1 MTSTERKAMERPGLG
16 LLLAWIALAL
26 VAAIAAS
33 GPGNLL
39 GPGARLAASAAA
51 LAFGVAAVLA
61 ALSAQRRWLQLL
73 DEAEA
78 RPSVVVAPPQRP
90 QPAAAPA
97 PAAAN
102 LRELEAEIERLRN
115 VERELT
121 SAKVDAEAAMMAKGE
136 FLATMSHE
144 IRTPLNGIIPLLD
157 LVLSTKLAPDQK
169 EYLST
174 AYQSSRQLLSIV
186 DDILDFSKLEAN
198 KLELET
204 TGLNLKEI
212 VDGVSRLMAR
222 NAEAKGLQYSATIDP
237 NVRLAMRGDPTRL
250 RQVLT
255 NLLSNAIKFTE
266 RGAVAIQVNKR
277 SETRTHVEL
286 LFAIRDT
293 GIGISP
299 EGQKKLFQEFS
310 QADNS
315 TTRTFGGTGLGLSIC
330 KRIIDLMGGQI
341 GVKSE
346 VGKGSVFWFTVPML
360 KALGDV
366 QPARNEIEGA
376 RAMVV
381 TGDQAMLKRL
391 GTTLTAWKMPFTQ
404 NNAAAEVVA
413 KLKASAGGSFAV
425 DFLIL
430 DFGSMRATALSI
442 LRGVSREV
450 TLEQL
455 HVLAIAGDDALPE
468 DVRTAPRC
476 STLERGFSDN
486 DLRAAMKALLTGT
499 PTATSANVQVDML
512 EAPAGSAAATS
523 PAPAAPSP
531 AAATSFVAAE
541 PRAGGLGGHVLLV
554 EDNPV
559 NRQVAQRLLTLIGL
573 SHEHAENGRIAV
585 EKLESGAH
593 FDAVLMDCQ
602 MPIMDGY
609 TATRYMR
616 KLQAEGTLPKFP
628 IVAMTANAMV
638 GDREKCIA
646 SGMDDYMSKPLNRA
660 LLEQMLQKWLPPGA
674 TSRTMA
680 PAPAPIT
687 RPALVSAPAPTHAD
701 ASPINAQIV
710 NDLMDM
716 MGAEFA
722 DLVRVYLED
731 SPKALSILER
741 SAASNDLDGLI
752 APAHSLKSTSANLG
766 AMMLADM
773 AKRIEHGA
781 RSGTIGEPVLL
792 VAQLTHEFQRV
803 STHLRQLLSQMAS

>member
-1 MTSTERKAMERPGLG
+1 MTSMERNATGRPGAG
-16 LLLAWIALAL
+16 LVITFVLMAVAA
-26 VAAIAAS
+26 AAIAAVA
-33 GPGNLL
+33 GNALAPML
-39 GPGARLAASAAA
+39 RFGAVGIAVAFAVGAVWAAA
-51 LAFGVAAVLA
+51 A
-61 ALSAQRRWLQLL
+61 AQRRWATLL
-73 DEAEA
+73 DVAEA
-78 RPSVVVAPPQRP
+78 RPVVM
-90 QPAAAPA
+90 A
-97 PAAAN
+97 PAAATRSSPAAVAPTN
-102 LRELEAEIERLRN
+102 QRELETEIERLRN
-115 VERELT
+115 VERDLT

-169 EYLST
+169 EYLTT
-174 AYQSSRQLLSIV
+174 AYQSSKQLLSIV

-204 TGLNLKEI
+204 TGINLKEI

-222 NAEAKGLQYSATIDP
+222 NAEAKGLQYAVTIDP

-255 NLLSNAIKFTE
+255 NLVSNAIKFTD
-266 RGAVAIQVNKR
+266 RGAIAIQVNKR
-277 SETRTHVEL
+277 SESRTHAEL
-286 LFAIRDT
+286 LFAVRDT

-330 KRIIDLMGGQI
+330 KRIVDLMGGQI

-346 VGKGSVFWFTVPML
+346 IGKGSVFWFTVPLL

-366 QPARNEIEGA
+366 QPARSEIEGG
-376 RAMVV
+376 RALIV
-381 TGDQAMLKRL
+381 TGDQVFLKRI
-391 GTTLTAWKMPFTQ
+391 GTTFTSWQMPFTQ

-413 KLKASAGGSFAV
+413 KLKAAAGGSLAV
-425 DFLIL
+425 DFLVL

-442 LRGVSREV
+442 LRGVMREP
-450 TLEQL
+450 TLEAL
-455 HVLAIAGDDALPE
+455 NVLAIGGEDQLPE
-468 DVRTAPRC
+468 EVRTASRC
-476 STLERGFSDN
+476 VALERGFGDAE
-486 DLRAAMKALLTGT
+486 LRSALKAMLTGT
-499 PTATSANVQVDML
+499 PTANNANVQVDML
-512 EAPAGSAAATS
+512 ETPAGAHVATAS
-523 PAPAAPSP
+523 VPSP
-531 AAATSFVAAE
+531 AAASSFVAAE
-541 PRAGGLGGHVLLV
+541 QRSGGIGGHVLLV

-585 EKLESGAH
+585 EKLESGAK
-593 FDAVLMDCQ
+593 FDTILMDCQ

-609 TATRYMR
+609 TATRYIR
-616 KLQAEGTLPKFP
+616 KQQGEGALPKIP

-646 SGMDDYMSKPLNRA
+646 SGMDDYMSKPLNRG

-674 TSRTMA
+674 VSRSMA
-680 PAPAPIT
+680 PAPAPIA
-687 RPALVSAPAPTHAD
+687 RPAAPVAPAPTHAD
-701 ASPINAQIV
+701 AMPINAQIV

-716 MGAEFA
+716 MGAEFG

-731 SPKALSILER
+731 SPKALGILER
-741 SAASNDLDGLI
+741 AAAANDLDGLI

-766 AMMLADM
+766 ALMLSDM

-803 STHLRQLLSQMAS
+803 SMHLRQLLSQMAP

>member
-1 MTSTERKAMERPGLG
+1 MTSMERNATGRPGVG
-16 LLLAWIALAL
+16 LVIALVVLA
-26 VAAIAAS
+26 VAAAAIAAVM
-33 GPGNLL
+33 GDALKPMLRYAAL
-39 GPGARLAASAAA
+39 GIAAA
-51 LAFGVAAVLA
+51 FAIAAAWA
-61 ALSAQRRWLQLL
+61 AAAAQRRWANLL
-73 DEAEA
+73 DAAESRPLPTA
-78 RPSVVVAPPQRP
+78 SAAPPRPS
-90 QPAAAPA
+90 PAAVA
-97 PAAAN
+97 PAAN
-102 LRELEAEIERLRN
+102 QRELEAEIERLRN
-115 VERELT
+115 IERDLT

-169 EYLST
+169 EYLTT
-174 AYQSSRQLLSIV
+174 AYQSSKQLLSIV

-204 TGLNLKEI
+204 TGINLKEI

-222 NAEAKGLQYSATIDP
+222 NAEAKGLQYSVTIDP

-255 NLLSNAIKFTE
+255 NLVSNAIKFTD

-277 SETRTHVEL
+277 SESRTHTEL
-286 LFAIRDT
+286 LFAVRDT

-299 EGQKKLFQEFS
+299 DGQKKLFQEFS

-346 VGKGSVFWFTVPML
+346 VGKGSVFWFTVPLL

-366 QPARNEIEGA
+366 QPARSEIEGG
-376 RAMVV
+376 RALIV
-381 TGDQAMLKRL
+381 TGDQAFLKRI
-391 GTTLTAWKMPFTQ
+391 GTTFTSWKMPFTQ

-413 KLKASAGGSFAV
+413 KLKAAAGGSLAV
-425 DFLIL
+425 DFLVL

-442 LRGVSREV
+442 LRGVMREP

-455 HVLAIAGDDALPE
+455 NVLAIGGEDQLPE
-468 DVRTAPRC
+468 EVRTASRC
-476 STLERGFSDN
+476 ASLERGFGDAE
-486 DLRAAMKALLTGT
+486 LRSALKAMLTGT
-499 PTATSANVQVDML
+499 PTANNANVQVEML
-512 EAPAGSAAATS
+512 ETPVGAAAPMVAAPAS
-523 PAPAAPSP
+523 PAGP
-531 AAATSFVAAE
+531 SFVAAE
-541 PRAGGLGGHVLLV
+541 PRSGGIGGHVLLV

-573 SHEHAENGRIAV
+573 SHEHAENGRLAV
-585 EKLESGAH
+585 EKLESGAK

-609 TATRYMR
+609 TATRYIR
-616 KLQAEGTLPKFP
+616 KLQGEGVLPKIP

-646 SGMDDYMSKPLNRA
+646 AGMDDYMSKPLNRG

-680 PAPAPIT
+680 PAPAPIA
-687 RPALVSAPAPTHAD
+687 RPAVQVAPAPTHAD
-701 ASPINAQIV
+701 ATPINAQIV

-741 SAASNDLDGLI
+741 AAAANDLDGLI

-766 AMMLADM
+766 ALMLADM

-803 STHLRQLLSQMAS
+803 SMHLRQLLSQMAP

>member
-1 MTSTERKAMERPGLG
+1 MTSSERKAMERPGLG
-16 LLLAWIALAL
+16 LVLALIALAL
-26 VAAIAAS
+26 TAAVAAS
-33 GPGNLL
+33 GLGELLTPGW
-39 GPGARLAASAAA
+39 RLIASAVAAGFAIAAA
-51 LAFGVAAVLA
+51 LAVLA
-61 ALSAQRRWLQLL
+61 MQRRWSRLL
-73 DEAEA
+73 EDAEA
-78 RPSVVVAPPQRP
+78 RPALVSALPPRPHPVAT
-90 QPAAAPA
+90 APA
-97 PAAAN
+97 PAN
-102 LRELEAEIERLRN
+102 QRELEGEIERLRN
-115 VERELT
+115 IERDLT

-212 VDGVSRLMAR
+212 VDGVSRLMSR
-222 NAEAKGLQYSATIDP
+222 NAESKGLQYSATIDP

-286 LFAIRDT
+286 LFAVRDT
-293 GIGISP
+293 GLGISAD
-299 EGQKKLFQEFS
+299 GQKKLFQEFS

-315 TTRTFGGTGLGLSIC
+315 TTRNFGGTGLGLSIC
-330 KRIIDLMGGQI
+330 KRIVDLMGGQI

-366 QPARNEIEGA
+366 AAARSEIEGA
-376 RAMVV
+376 RAMIV
-381 TGDQAMLKRL
+381 TGDQAALKRL
-391 GTTLTAWKMPFTQ
+391 GTTLTGWRMPFTQ

-413 KLKASAGGSFAV
+413 KLKAAAGGSFAV

-430 DFGSMRATALSI
+430 DFGSMRATALAI

-450 TLEQL
+450 TLEQV
-455 HVLAIAGDDALPE
+455 HVLALAGDDALPE
-468 DVRTAPRC
+468 DVRSAPRC
-476 STLERGFSDN
+476 TTLDRGFSDT
-486 DLRAAMKALLTGT
+486 DLRAAMKAMLTGT
-499 PTATSANVQVDML
+499 PTATSANIQVDML
-512 EAPAGSAAATS
+512 DAPAGTTPFA
-523 PAPAAPSP
+523 APAAVP
-531 AAATSFVAAE
+531 ATSSFVAAE
-541 PRAGGLGGHVLLV
+541 PRAGALGGHVLLV

-585 EKLESGAH
+585 EKLESGAL

-646 SGMDDYMSKPLNRA
+646 SGMDDYMSKPLNRS
-660 LLEQMLQKWLPPGA
+660 LLEQMLQKWLPAGA

-680 PAPAPIT
+680 PAPAPIA
-687 RPALVSAPAPTHAD
+687 RPIAAMATAPTHSD
-701 ASPINAQIV
+701 TSPINAQIV

-741 SAASNDLDGLI
+741 SAAANDLDGLI

-766 AMMLADM
+766 ALMLADM

-803 STHLRQLLSQMAS
+803 STHLRQLLAQMGS

>member
-1 MTSTERKAMERPGLG
+1 MTSTERNGSHRPRLG
-16 LLLAWIALAL
+16 L
-26 VAAIAAS
+26 VAAFIVLAIAAAVAAT
-33 GPGNLL
+33 GLGDLL
-39 GPGARLAASAAA
+39 KPTLRFAAAGAAS
-51 LAFGVAAVLA
+51 LFGVIALGLA
-61 ALSAQRRWLQLL
+61 MSAQRRWAQLL
-73 DEAEA
+73 DAAES
-78 RPSVVVAPPQRP
+78 RPM
-90 QPAAAPA
+90 PAATPTPRTAPVVTIAATA
-97 PAAAN
+97 PN
-102 LRELEAEIERLRN
+102 QRELEAEIERLRN
-115 VERELT
+115 IERDLT

-169 EYLST
+169 EYLTT

-204 TGLNLKEI
+204 TGINIKEI

-222 NAEAKGLQYSATIDP
+222 NAESKGLQYSVAIDP

-255 NLLSNAIKFTE
+255 NLVSNAIKFTE

-277 SETRTHVEL
+277 SETRTHTEL
-286 LFAIRDT
+286 LFAVRDT
-293 GIGISP
+293 GIGVSP

-346 VGKGSVFWFTVPML
+346 VGKGSVFWFTVPL
-360 KALGDV
+360 PKALGDV
-366 QPARNEIEGA
+366 QPARSEIEGG
-376 RAMVV
+376 RALIV
-381 TGDQAMLKRL
+381 TGDQAFQKRI

-404 NNAAAEVVA
+404 NNSTAEVVA
-413 KLKASAGGSFAV
+413 RLKSAAGGSMAV

-430 DFGSMRATALSI
+430 DFGSMRATALAI
-442 LRGVSREV
+442 LRGVTREP

-455 HVLAIAGDDALPE
+455 NVLAIGGEDQLPDE
-468 DVRTAPRC
+468 VRNSPRC
-476 STLERGFSDN
+476 TVLERGFTDPE
-486 DLRAAMKALLTGT
+486 LRTAMKAMLTGT
-499 PTATSANVQVDML
+499 PAASNANVQVEML
-512 EAPAGSAAATS
+512 EAPAGSA
-523 PAPAAPSP
+523 PAPASTP
-531 AAATSFVAAE
+531 AASAPSFVAAE
-541 PRAGGLGGHVLLV
+541 PKAGGLGGHVLLV

-573 SHEHAENGRIAV
+573 SHEHAENGRLAV
-585 EKLESGAH
+585 EKLESGAK

-609 TATRYMR
+609 TATRYIR
-616 KLQAEGTLPKFP
+616 KLQAEGTLPKMP

-646 SGMDDYMSKPLNRA
+646 SGMDDYMSKPLNRG
-660 LLEQMLQKWLPPGA
+660 LLEQMLQKWLPAGA

-680 PAPAPIT
+680 PAPAPIA
-687 RPALVSAPAPTHAD
+687 RPVAAVAPAPTHAD
-701 ASPINAQIV
+701 ATPINAQIV

-731 SPKALSILER
+731 SPKALTILER
-741 SAASNDLDGLI
+741 AAAANDLDGLI

-766 AMMLADM
+766 ALMLADM

-803 STHLRQLLSQMAS
+803 SMHLRQLLSQMAP

>member
-1 MTSTERKAMERPGLG
+1 
-16 LLLAWIALAL
+16 
-26 VAAIAAS
+26 
-33 GPGNLL
+33 
-39 GPGARLAASAAA
+39 
-51 LAFGVAAVLA
+51 
-61 ALSAQRRWLQLL
+61 
-73 DEAEA
+73 
-78 RPSVVVAPPQRP
+78 
-90 QPAAAPA
+90 
-97 PAAAN
+97 
-102 LRELEAEIERLRN
+102 
-115 VERELT
+115 
-121 SAKVDAEAAMMAKGE
+121 MAKGE

-169 EYLST
+169 EYLTT
-174 AYQSSRQLLSIV
+174 AYQSSKQLLSIV

-204 TGLNLKEI
+204 TGINIKEI

-222 NAEAKGLQYSATIDP
+222 NAESKGLQYQTSIDP

-255 NLLSNAIKFTE
+255 NLVSNAIKFTE

-277 SETRTHVEL
+277 SETRTHTEL

-293 GIGISP
+293 GVGISS

-330 KRIIDLMGGQI
+330 KRIVDLMGGQI

-346 VGKGSVFWFTVPML
+346 VGKGSVFWFTVPLL

-366 QPARNEIEGA
+366 TPARSEIEGS
-376 RAMVV
+376 RALIV

-391 GTTLTAWKMPFTQ
+391 GTVLTTWKMPFTQ
-404 NNAAAEVVA
+404 NNAAADVVA
-413 KLKASAGGSFAV
+413 KLKASAGGSLAV
-425 DFLIL
+425 DFLFL
-430 DFGSMRATALSI
+430 DFGSMRATALAI

-450 TLEQL
+450 ALEQL
-455 HVLAIAGDDALPE
+455 HVVAIGGEDQLPE
-468 DVRTAPRC
+468 DVRSTPRC
-476 STLERGFSDN
+476 VAIERSFSDG
-486 DLRAAMKALLTGT
+486 DLRAAMKSMLTGT
-499 PTATSANVQVDML
+499 PTASNANVQVEML
-512 EAPAGSAAATS
+512 EAPAGGV
-523 PAPAAPSP
+523 PAPVAVPAVAAS
-531 AAATSFVAAE
+531 AGFVAAE
-541 PRAGGLGGHVLLV
+541 TRAGGIGGHVLLV

-573 SHEHAENGRIAV
+573 SHEHAENGKIAV
-585 EKLESGAH
+585 EKLEAGGK

-609 TATRYMR
+609 SATRYMR
-616 KLQAEGTLPKFP
+616 KLQGEGTLPKFP

-638 GDREKCIA
+638 GDREKCLA
-646 SGMDDYMSKPLNRA
+646 SGMDDYMSKPLNRS

-680 PAPAPIT
+680 PAPAPIA
-687 RPALVSAPAPTHAD
+687 RPMAALAPAPTHAD
-701 ASPINAQIV
+701 STPINTQIV

-731 SPKALSILER
+731 SPKALNILER
-741 SAASNDLDGLI
+741 SANANDLDGLI

-766 AMMLADM
+766 ALMLSDM

-803 STHLRQLLSQMAS
+803 SAHLRQLLAQMTP

>member
-1 MTSTERKAMERPGLG
+1 MTSTERNATVRPGLG
-16 LLLAWIALAL
+16 LVITLLMLAM
-26 VAAIAAS
+26 
-33 GPGNLL
+33 
-39 GPGARLAASAAA
+39 
-51 LAFGVAAVLA
+51 AAVLIATGLGDRVKPMLRYAAAGASMLFTIIAIIA
-61 ALSAQRRWLQLL
+61 ALSAQRRWTRLL
-73 DEAEA
+73 EAVEA
-78 RPSVVVAPPQRP
+78 KPMIAAPVVQRAAPVASVAPTNQ
-90 QPAAAPA
+90 
-97 PAAAN
+97 
-102 LRELEAEIERLRN
+102 RELETEIERLRN
-115 VERELT
+115 VERDLT

-169 EYLST
+169 EYLTT
-174 AYQSSRQLLSIV
+174 AYQSSKQLLSIV

-204 TGLNLKEI
+204 TGINLKEI

-222 NAEAKGLQYSATIDP
+222 NAESKSLQYSATIDP

-255 NLLSNAIKFTE
+255 NLVSNAIKFTE

-277 SETRTHVEL
+277 SETRTHTEL

-293 GIGISP
+293 GVGISA

-330 KRIIDLMGGQI
+330 KRIVDLMGGQI

-346 VGKGSVFWFTVPML
+346 VGKGSVFWFTVPLL

-366 QPARNEIEGA
+366 QPARSEIEGS
-376 RAMVV
+376 RALIV
-381 TGDQAMLKRL
+381 TGDQSFLKRI
-391 GTTLTAWKMPFTQ
+391 GTTLTSWKMPFTQ
-404 NNAAAEVVA
+404 NNAAAEVAA
-413 KLKASAGGSFAV
+413 KLKASAGGSMAV
-425 DFLIL
+425 DFLVL

-450 TLEQL
+450 ALEQL
-455 HVLAIAGDDALPE
+455 HVIAVGGDDQLTE
-468 DVRTAPRC
+468 EVRTSPRC
-476 STLERGFSDN
+476 TVLERGFSDG
-486 DLRAAMKALLTGT
+486 DLRAAMKAMLTGT
-499 PTATSANVQVDML
+499 PTATSQNVQVEML
-512 EAPAGSAAATS
+512 EAPAGGAAPVAAVPAATS
-523 PAPAAPSP
+523 APVYA
-531 AAATSFVAAE
+531 AAE

-573 SHEHAENGRIAV
+573 SHEHAENGRLAV
-585 EKLESGAH
+585 EKLESGAR

-609 TATRYMR
+609 TATRYIR
-616 KLQAEGTLPKFP
+616 KLQGEDALPKFP

-646 SGMDDYMSKPLNRA
+646 SGMDDYMSKPLNRG
-660 LLEQMLQKWLPPGA
+660 LLEQMLQKWLPSGA

-680 PAPAPIT
+680 PAPAPIA
-687 RPALVSAPAPTHAD
+687 RPVMPIAPAPTHAD
-701 ASPINAQIV
+701 ATPINAQIV

-731 SPKALSILER
+731 SPKALAILER
-741 SAASNDLDGLI
+741 AATSNDLDGLI

-766 AMMLADM
+766 ALMLADM

-803 STHLRQLLSQMAS
+803 SLHLRQLLSQMAP

>member
-1 MTSTERKAMERPGLG
+1 MMGAERDEGRPGIG
-16 LLLAWIALAL
+16 LLLAVIAVAL
-26 VAAIAAS
+26 VALVGAS
-33 GPGNLL
+33 GVGELL
-39 GPGARLAASAAA
+39 PAKWRLAASVVALSGVVIAA
-51 LAFGVAAVLA
+51 LMIWW
-61 ALSAQRRWLQLL
+61 SQRRWSRLLEQLQS
-73 DEAEA
+73 APQVA
-78 RPSVVVAPPQRP
+78 VAAPVVRV
-90 QPAAAPA
+90 AAAPA
-97 PAAAN
+97 SGAH
-102 LRELEAEIERLRN
+102 RELESEIERLRN
-115 VERELT
+115 VERQLT
-121 SAKVDAEAAMMAKGE
+121 SAKIEAEAAMMAKGE

-169 EYLST
+169 EYLTT
-174 AYQSSRQLLSIV
+174 AFQSSKQLLSIV

-204 TGLNLKEI
+204 TGINIKEI
-212 VDGVSRLMAR
+212 VDGVSRLMSR
-222 NAEAKGLQYSATIDP
+222 NAESKGLQYQAIIDP

-255 NLLSNAIKFTE
+255 NLVSNAIKFTE
-266 RGAVAIQVNKR
+266 RGAIAIQVNKR
-277 SETRTHVEL
+277 SETRTHTEL

-293 GIGISP
+293 GVGISA

-330 KRIIDLMGGQI
+330 KRIVDLMGGQI

-346 VGKGSVFWFTVPML
+346 VGKGSVFWFTVPLL
-360 KALGDV
+360 KAMGDV
-366 QPARNEIEGA
+366 TPARSEIEGS
-376 RAMVV
+376 RALIV
-381 TGDQAMLKRL
+381 TGDQAMLKRI
-391 GTTLTAWKMPFTQ
+391 GTTLTSWKMPFTQ
-404 NNAAAEVVA
+404 NNAAAEVAA
-413 KLKASAGGSFAV
+413 KLKAAAGGSMAT
-425 DFLIL
+425 DFLFL
-430 DFGSMRATALSI
+430 DFGSMRATALAI
-442 LRGVSREV
+442 LRAVSRE
-450 TLEQL
+450 TSLEQL
-455 HVLAIAGDDALPE
+455 HVIALAGEDQLPE

-476 STLERGFSDN
+476 TALERGFSEG
-486 DLRAAMKALLTGT
+486 DLRAAMKAMLTGT
-499 PTATSANVQVDML
+499 PTASNANVHVEML
-512 EAPAGSAAATS
+512 EAPQGGAAAAAAAQAAS
-523 PAPAAPSP
+523 APA
-531 AAATSFVAAE
+531 SFVAAE

-585 EKLESGAH
+585 EKLEAGTS

-609 TATRYMR
+609 TATRYIR
-616 KLQAEGTLPKFP
+616 KLQSEGALPKMP

-646 SGMDDYMSKPLNRA
+646 SGMDDYMSKPLNRS

-680 PAPAPIT
+680 AAPAPIA
-687 RPALVSAPAPTHAD
+687 RPVAVVAPAPTHAD
-701 ASPINAQIV
+701 STPINTQIV
-710 NDLMDM
+710 NDLIDM

-731 SPKALSILER
+731 SPRALSILER
-741 SAASNDLDGLI
+741 SAAANDLDGLI

-766 AMMLADM
+766 ALMLSDM

-792 VAQLTHEFQRV
+792 VAQLMHEFQRV
-803 STHLRQLLSQMAS
+803 SLHLRHLLSQMQP

>member
-1 MTSTERKAMERPGLG
+1 MTSTERNASHRPGSGWVVVFIVLTVFAVAVATGLG
-16 LLLAWIALAL
+16 DQLK
-26 VAAIAAS
+26 
-33 GPGNLL
+33 PM
-39 GPGARLAASAAA
+39 PRYAAA
-51 LAFGVAAVLA
+51 GVAAGFAVAALWA
-61 ALSAQRRWLQLL
+61 ALSAQRRWAQLL
-73 DEAEA
+73 DAAES
-78 RPSVVVAPPQRP
+78 RPLPVTAAPQRPVPAAAQAAPPQ
-90 QPAAAPA
+90 
-97 PAAAN
+97 
-102 LRELEAEIERLRN
+102 LRELEAEIERLRT
-115 VERELT
+115 VEAELT
-121 SAKVDAEAAMMAKGE
+121 SAKQDAESAMMAKGE

-169 EYLST
+169 EYLTT
-174 AYQSSRQLLSIV
+174 AYQSSKQLLSIV

-204 TGLNLKEI
+204 TGINIKEI
-212 VDGVSRLMAR
+212 VDGVTRLMAR
-222 NAEAKGLQYSATIDP
+222 NAESKGLQYSVTIDP

-250 RQVLT
+250 RQVVT
-255 NLLSNAIKFTE
+255 NLVSNAIKFTE

-277 SETRTHVEL
+277 SESRTHTEL
-286 LFAIRDT
+286 LFAVRDT
-293 GIGISP
+293 GIGISA
-299 EGQKKLFQEFS
+299 EAQAKLFKEFS

-330 KRIIDLMGGQI
+330 KRIVDLMGGQI

-346 VGKGSVFWFTVPML
+346 VGKGSVFWFTVPLL

-366 QPARNEIEGA
+366 QPARSEIEGA
-376 RAMVV
+376 RALIV
-381 TGDQAMLKRL
+381 TGDQAFQKRI
-391 GTTLTAWKMPFTQ
+391 GTTLTSWKMPFTQ
-404 NNAAAEVVA
+404 NNNAGEVVG
-413 KLKASAGGSFAV
+413 KLKAAASGSLAV

-430 DFGSMRATALSI
+430 DFGSMRATALAI
-442 LRGVSREV
+442 LRGVTREP
-450 TLEQL
+450 TLEQMNI
-455 HVLAIAGDDALPE
+455 LAIGGEDQLPE
-468 DVRTAPRC
+468 DVRSAPRC
-476 STLERGFSDN
+476 IALERGFSDPE
-486 DLRAAMKALLTGT
+486 LRNAMKSLLSGT
-499 PTATSANVQVDML
+499 PAASNANVQVEML
-512 EAPAGSAAATS
+512 EAPAGSTPN
-523 PAPAAPSP
+523 PAPATP
-531 AAATSFVAAE
+531 AATPSFVAAE
-541 PRAGGLGGHVLLV
+541 PKAGGIGGHVLLV

-573 SHEHAENGRIAV
+573 SHEHAENGRLAV
-585 EKLESGAH
+585 EKLESGAK

-609 TATRYMR
+609 SATRYIR
-616 KLQAEGTLPKFP
+616 KLQGEGALPKFP

-646 SGMDDYMSKPLNRA
+646 AGMDDYMSKPLNRG

-680 PAPAPIT
+680 PAPAPIA
-687 RPALVSAPAPTHAD
+687 RPAAPVAPAPTHAD
-701 ASPINAQIV
+701 ATPINAQIV

-741 SAASNDLDGLI
+741 AAAANDLDGLI

-766 AMMLADM
+766 ALMLADM

-803 STHLRQLLSQMAS
+803 SMHLRQLLSQMAP

>member
-1 MTSTERKAMERPGLG
+1 MTSMERNANGRPGLG
-16 LLLAWIALAL
+16 MVITLLALAVVAVL
-26 VAAIAAS
+26 LASGFDDRIKPLMRYVAAGTAALFTIIAIIAAMS
-33 GPGNLL
+33 
-39 GPGARLAASAAA
+39 
-51 LAFGVAAVLA
+51 V
-61 ALSAQRRWLQLL
+61 QRRWARLL
-73 DEAEA
+73 EAAEA
-78 RPSVVVAPPQRP
+78 KPILATPKAQRLTPS
-90 QPAAAPA
+90 AATP
-97 PAAAN
+97 AN
-102 LRELEAEIERLRN
+102 LRELETEIERLRN

-121 SAKVDAEAAMMAKGE
+121 SAKVDAESAMMAKGE

-174 AYQSSRQLLSIV
+174 AFQSSKQLLSIV

-204 TGLNLKEI
+204 TGINVKEI

-222 NAEAKGLQYSATIDP
+222 NAESKGLQYSSTIDP

-255 NLLSNAIKFTE
+255 NLVSNAIKFTE

-277 SETRTHVEL
+277 SETRTHTEL

-293 GIGISP
+293 GVGVSA

-330 KRIIDLMGGQI
+330 KRIVDLMGGQI

-346 VGKGSVFWFTVPML
+346 VGKGSVFWFTVPLL

-366 QPARNEIEGA
+366 QPARSEIEGS
-376 RAMVV
+376 RALIV
-381 TGDQAMLKRL
+381 TGDQAFLKRI
-391 GTTLTAWKMPFTQ
+391 GTTLTSWKMPFTQ
-404 NNAAAEVVA
+404 NNAAAEVA
-413 KLKASAGGSFAV
+413 PKLKAAAGGSMAV

-442 LRGVSREV
+442 LRSVSREV
-450 TLEQL
+450 SLEQL
-455 HVLAIAGDDALPE
+455 HVLAIGGEDQLPE

-476 STLERGFSDN
+476 TALERGFSDG
-486 DLRAAMKALLTGT
+486 DLRAAMKAMLTGT
-499 PTATSANVQVDML
+499 PTATSQNVHVDML
-512 EAPAGSAAATS
+512 VAPTGGGAPVVAAA
-523 PAPAAPSP
+523 AVAAP
-531 AAATSFVAAE
+531 TFVAAE
-541 PRAGGLGGHVLLV
+541 ARVGGLGGHVLLV

-573 SHEHAENGRIAV
+573 SHEHAENGRLAV
-585 EKLESGAH
+585 EKLESGAK

-609 TATRYMR
+609 TATRYIR
-616 KLQAEGTLPKFP
+616 KLQGENALPKFP

-646 SGMDDYMSKPLNRA
+646 SGMDDYMSKPLNRG

-680 PAPAPIT
+680 PAPAPIV
-687 RPALVSAPAPTHAD
+687 RPVMPVAPAPTHAD
-701 ASPINAQIV
+701 ATPINTQIV

-731 SPKALSILER
+731 SPKALAILER
-741 SAASNDLDGLI
+741 AAANNDLDGLV

-766 AMMLADM
+766 ALMLADM

-781 RSGTIGEPVLL
+781 RSGNTGEPVLL

-803 STHLRQLLSQMAS
+803 SMHLRHLLAQMGQ

>member
-1 MTSTERKAMERPGLG
+1 MTSSERKAMDRPGLG
-16 LLLAWIALAL
+16 LVLAWIALAL
-26 VAAIAAS
+26 VAVIAAS
-33 GPGNLL
+33 GVGELL
-39 GPGARLAASAAA
+39 KPDWRLVASAAA
-51 LAFGVAAVLA
+51 AGFVIAAALRVLA
-61 ALSAQRRWLQLL
+61 LQRRWSRLL
-73 DEAEA
+73 EDAEA
-78 RPSVVVAPPQRP
+78 RPAVLSMVPQRP
-90 QPAAAPA
+90 HPVVAVAAPTSQ
-97 PAAAN
+97 
-102 LRELEAEIERLRN
+102 RELEAEIERLRN
-115 VERELT
+115 VERDLT

-204 TGLNLKEI
+204 TGLNIKEI
-212 VDGVSRLMAR
+212 VDGVSRLMSR
-222 NAEAKGLQYSATIDP
+222 NAESKGLQYSATIDP

-286 LFAIRDT
+286 LFAVRDT
-293 GIGISP
+293 GLGISA

-315 TTRTFGGTGLGLSIC
+315 TTRNFGGTGLGLSIC

-346 VGKGSVFWFTVPML
+346 SGKGSVFWFTVPML

-366 QPARNEIEGA
+366 QAARSEIEGA
-376 RAMVV
+376 RAMIV

-391 GTTLTAWKMPFTQ
+391 GNTLAGWHMPFTQ

-430 DFGSMRATALSI
+430 DFGSMRATALAI
-442 LRGVSREV
+442 LRGVSREI
-450 TLEQL
+450 TLEQVHL
-455 HVLAIAGDDALPE
+455 LALSGDDALPE
-468 DVRTAPRC
+468 DVRSAPRC
-476 STLERGFSDN
+476 TALDRGFSDS
-486 DLRAAMKALLTGT
+486 DLRAAMKAMLTGT

-512 EAPAGSAAATS
+512 EAPARAAAIAATT
-523 PAPAAPSP
+523 AAP
-531 AAATSFVAAE
+531 AATSFVAAE
-541 PRAGGLGGHVLLV
+541 PRAGALGGHVMLV

-616 KLQAEGTLPKFP
+616 KLQSEGTLPKFP

-646 SGMDDYMSKPLNRA
+646 SGMDDYMSKPLNRS
-660 LLEQMLQKWLPPGA
+660 LLEQMLQKWLPAGA

-680 PAPAPIT
+680 PAPAPIA
-687 RPALVSAPAPTHAD
+687 RPIVAMATAPTHSD
-701 ASPINAQIV
+701 TSPINAQIV

-741 SAASNDLDGLI
+741 SAAANDLDGLI

-766 AMMLADM
+766 ALMLSDM

-792 VAQLTHEFQRV
+792 VAQLTHEFQRA
-803 STHLRQLLSQMAS
+803 STHLRQLLAQMGA

>member
-1 MTSTERKAMERPGLG
+1 MTSTERNASHRPRSGLVVVFIV
-16 LLLAWIALAL
+16 LTVAL
-26 VAAIAAS
+26 VVAAS
-33 GPGNLL
+33 GLGDLL
-39 GPGARLAASAAA
+39 KPTLRHVAA
-51 LAFGVAAVLA
+51 GVAAVFAVA
-61 ALSAQRRWLQLL
+61 ALWTTLSAQRRWAQLL
-73 DEAEA
+73 DAAES
-78 RPSVVVAPPQRP
+78 RPLPSAVAPQRLASATT
-90 QPAAAPA
+90 QAAPA
-97 PAAAN
+97 Q
-102 LRELEAEIERLRN
+102 LRELEAEIERLRKI
-115 VERELT
+115 EAELT
-121 SAKVDAEAAMMAKGE
+121 SAKQDAESAMMAKGE

-169 EYLST
+169 EYLTT
-174 AYQSSRQLLSIV
+174 AYQSSKQLLSIV

-204 TGLNLKEI
+204 TGINIKEI

-222 NAEAKGLQYSATIDP
+222 NAEAKGLQYSVTIDP

-255 NLLSNAIKFTE
+255 NLVSNAIKFTE

-277 SETRTHVEL
+277 SESRTHTEL
-286 LFAIRDT
+286 LFAVRDT
-293 GIGISP
+293 GIGIP
-299 EGQKKLFQEFS
+299 AEAQAKLFKEFS

-330 KRIIDLMGGQI
+330 KRIVDLMGGQI

-346 VGKGSVFWFTVPML
+346 VGKGSVFWCTVPLL

-366 QPARNEIEGA
+366 QPARSEVEGA
-376 RAMVV
+376 RALVV
-381 TGDQAMLKRL
+381 TGDQAFQKRI
-391 GTTLTAWKMPFTQ
+391 GTTLTSWKMPFTQ
-404 NNAAAEVVA
+404 NNNAGEVVG
-413 KLKASAGGSFAV
+413 KLKAAAAGSLAV

-430 DFGSMRATALSI
+430 DFGSMRATALAI
-442 LRGVSREV
+442 LRGVTREP

-455 HVLAIAGDDALPE
+455 NMLAIGGEDQLPE
-468 DVRTAPRC
+468 DVRSAPRC
-476 STLERGFSDN
+476 IALERGFSDPE
-486 DLRAAMKALLTGT
+486 LRNAMKALLSGT
-499 PTATSANVQVDML
+499 PAASNANVQVEML
-512 EAPAGSAAATS
+512 EAPAGGAPI
-523 PAPAAPSP
+523 PAPATP
-531 AAATSFVAAE
+531 AAAPGFVAAE
-541 PRAGGLGGHVLLV
+541 PKPGGIGGHVLLV

-573 SHEHAENGRIAV
+573 SHEHAENGRLAV
-585 EKLESGAH
+585 EKLESGAK

-609 TATRYMR
+609 SATRYIR
-616 KLQAEGTLPKFP
+616 KLQGEGALSRFP

-646 SGMDDYMSKPLNRA
+646 AGMDDYMSKPLNRG

-680 PAPAPIT
+680 PAPAPIV
-687 RPALVSAPAPTHAD
+687 RPAAPVAPAPTHAD
-701 ASPINAQIV
+701 ATPINAQIV

-741 SAASNDLDGLI
+741 AAAANDLDGLI

-766 AMMLADM
+766 ALMLADM

-803 STHLRQLLSQMAS
+803 SMHLRQLLSQMAP

>member
-1 MTSTERKAMERPGLG
+1 MTSSERKTMERPGLG
-16 LLLAWIALAL
+16 LVSAWIALAL
-26 VAAIAAS
+26 VAVIVAS
-33 GPGNLL
+33 GL
-39 GPGARLAASAAA
+39 GERLKPDWRLVASAAA
-51 LAFGVAAVLA
+51 AGFVIAAALTVLA
-61 ALSAQRRWLQLL
+61 LQRRWSRLL
-73 DEAEA
+73 EHAEA
-78 RPSVVVAPPQRP
+78 RPAVIGAVPPRQQPVVA
-90 QPAAAPA
+90 AAAP
-97 PAAAN
+97 N
-102 LRELEAEIERLRN
+102 QRELEAEIERLRN
-115 VERELT
+115 IERELT

-212 VDGVSRLMAR
+212 VDGVSRLMSR
-222 NAEAKGLQYSATIDP
+222 NAESKGLQYSATIDP

-266 RGAVAIQVNKR
+266 RGAVAIQINKR

-286 LFAIRDT
+286 LFAVRDT
-293 GIGISP
+293 GLGISA

-315 TTRTFGGTGLGLSIC
+315 TTRNFGGTGLGLSIC
-330 KRIIDLMGGQI
+330 TRIVDLMGGQI

-366 QPARNEIEGA
+366 QAARSEIEGA
-376 RAMVV
+376 RAMIV

-391 GTTLTAWKMPFTQ
+391 GTTLTGWHMPFTQ

-413 KLKASAGGSFAV
+413 KLKAAAGGSFAV

-430 DFGSMRATALSI
+430 DFGSMRATALAI

-450 TLEQL
+450 TLEQV
-455 HVLAIAGDDALPE
+455 HMLALAGDDALPE
-468 DVRTAPRC
+468 DVRAAPRC
-476 STLERGFSDN
+476 AALSRGFSDS
-486 DLRAAMKALLTGT
+486 DLRAAMKAMLTGT

-512 EAPAGSAAATS
+512 VAPAGVGTTPIAATAT
-523 PAPAAPSP
+523 APATS
-531 AAATSFVAAE
+531 SFVAAE
-541 PRAGGLGGHVLLV
+541 PRAGALGGHVLLV

-585 EKLESGAH
+585 EKLESGAQV
-593 FDAVLMDCQ
+593 DAVLMDCQ

-616 KLQAEGTLPKFP
+616 KLQAEGALPKFP

-646 SGMDDYMSKPLNRA
+646 SGMDDYMSKPLNRS

-680 PAPAPIT
+680 PAPAPIA
-687 RPALVSAPAPTHAD
+687 RPIAAMTTAPTHSD

-741 SAASNDLDGLI
+741 SAAANDLDGLI

-766 AMMLADM
+766 ALMLADM

-792 VAQLTHEFQRV
+792 VAQLSHEFQRA
-803 STHLRQLLSQMAS
+803 STHLRQLLAQMGP

>member
-1 MTSTERKAMERPGLG
+1 MTSMERNATGQPGLG
-16 LLLAWIALAL
+16 LVTTLIVLAVGAAVVAVGLADQL
-26 VAAIAAS
+26 KPMLRYAAAGVSAAFAIAAI
-33 GPGNLL
+33 
-39 GPGARLAASAAA
+39 
-51 LAFGVAAVLA
+51 VA
-61 ALSAQRRWLQLL
+61 ALSLQKRWRELL
-73 DEAEA
+73 EIAESK
-78 RPSVVVAPPQRP
+78 PM
-90 QPAAAPA
+90 AAPA
-97 PAAAN
+97 PVLPRVAPTVAAPTN
-102 LRELEAEIERLRN
+102 QSELEAEIERLRSI
-115 VERELT
+115 ERELT

-169 EYLST
+169 EYLTT

-204 TGLNLKEI
+204 TGINLKEL

-222 NAEAKGLQYSATIDP
+222 NAESKGLQYSATIDP

-255 NLLSNAIKFTE
+255 NLVSNAIKFTE

-277 SETRTHVEL
+277 SETRTHTEL

-293 GIGISP
+293 GVGISA

-366 QPARNEIEGA
+366 QPARSEIEGA
-376 RAMVV
+376 RAMIV
-381 TGDQAMLKRL
+381 TGDQAFLKRV
-391 GTTLTAWKMPFTQ
+391 GTTLTSWKMPFAQ

-413 KLKASAGGSFAV
+413 KLKASAGGSLAV

-450 TLEQL
+450 SLEQL
-455 HVLAIAGDDALPE
+455 HMIAVGGEDQLPE
-468 DVRTAPRC
+468 EVRSAPRC
-476 STLERGFSDN
+476 TVLERGFSDGE
-486 DLRAAMKALLTGT
+486 LRAAMKAMLTGT
-499 PTATSANVQVDML
+499 PTATSANVQVEML
-512 EAPAGSAAATS
+512 DAPAGGAAVAAPVAAA
-523 PAPAAPSP
+523 PAP
-531 AAATSFVAAE
+531 TFVAAE
-541 PRAGGLGGHVLLV
+541 PRSGGLGGHVLLV

-573 SHEHAENGRIAV
+573 SHEHAENGRLAV
-585 EKLESGAH
+585 EKLESGAR

-609 TATRYMR
+609 TATRYIR
-616 KLQAEGTLPKFP
+616 KLQGEAALPKFP

-646 SGMDDYMSKPLNRA
+646 SGMDDYMSKPLNRG

-680 PAPAPIT
+680 PAPAPMV
-687 RPALVSAPAPTHAD
+687 RPVTPIAPAPTHAD
-701 ASPINAQIV
+701 ATPINAQIV

-731 SPKALSILER
+731 SPKALAILER
-741 SAASNDLDGLI
+741 AAATNDLDGLI

-766 AMMLADM
+766 ALMLADM

-803 STHLRQLLSQMAS
+803 SMHLRQLLSQMTP

>member
-1 MTSTERKAMERPGLG
+1 MTSMERNATGRPGAG
-16 LLLAWIALAL
+16 LVITFVLMAVAA
-26 VAAIAAS
+26 AAIAVVA
-33 GPGNLL
+33 GNALAPML
-39 GPGARLAASAAA
+39 RFGAVGIAVAFAVGAVWAAA
-51 LAFGVAAVLA
+51 A
-61 ALSAQRRWLQLL
+61 AQRRWTTLL
-73 DEAEA
+73 DVAEA
-78 RPSVVVAPPQRP
+78 RPVVM
-90 QPAAAPA
+90 A
-97 PAAAN
+97 PAAATRSSPAAVAPTN
-102 LRELEAEIERLRN
+102 QRELETEIERLRN
-115 VERELT
+115 VERDLT

-169 EYLST
+169 EYLTT
-174 AYQSSRQLLSIV
+174 AYQSSKQLLSIV

-204 TGLNLKEI
+204 TGINLKEI

-222 NAEAKGLQYSATIDP
+222 NAEAKGLQYAVTIDP

-255 NLLSNAIKFTE
+255 NLVSNAIKFTD
-266 RGAVAIQVNKR
+266 RGAIAIQVNKR
-277 SETRTHVEL
+277 SESRTHAEL
-286 LFAIRDT
+286 LFAVRDT

-330 KRIIDLMGGQI
+330 KRIVDLMGGQI

-346 VGKGSVFWFTVPML
+346 VGKGSVFWFTVPLL

-366 QPARNEIEGA
+366 QPARSEIEGG
-376 RAMVV
+376 RALIV
-381 TGDQAMLKRL
+381 TGDQLFLKRI
-391 GTTLTAWKMPFTQ
+391 GTTFTSWQMPFTQ

-413 KLKASAGGSFAV
+413 KLKAAAGGSLAV
-425 DFLIL
+425 DFLVL

-442 LRGVSREV
+442 LRGVMREP
-450 TLEQL
+450 TLEAL
-455 HVLAIAGDDALPE
+455 NVLAIGGEDQLPE
-468 DVRTAPRC
+468 EVRTASRC
-476 STLERGFSDN
+476 VALERSFGDAE
-486 DLRAAMKALLTGT
+486 LRSALKAMLTGT
-499 PTATSANVQVDML
+499 PTANNANVKVDML
-512 EAPAGSAAATS
+512 ETPAGAHVATAS
-523 PAPAAPSP
+523 VPSP
-531 AAATSFVAAE
+531 AAASSFVAAE
-541 PRAGGLGGHVLLV
+541 QRSGGIGGHVLLV

-585 EKLESGAH
+585 EKLESGAK
-593 FDAVLMDCQ
+593 FDTILMDCQ

-609 TATRYMR
+609 TATRYIR
-616 KLQAEGTLPKFP
+616 KQQGEGALPKIP

-646 SGMDDYMSKPLNRA
+646 SGMDDYMSKPLNRG

-674 TSRTMA
+674 VSRSMA
-680 PAPAPIT
+680 PAPAPIA
-687 RPALVSAPAPTHAD
+687 RPAVPVAPAPTHAD
-701 ASPINAQIV
+701 AMPINAQIV

-716 MGAEFA
+716 MGAEFG

-731 SPKALSILER
+731 SPKALGILER
-741 SAASNDLDGLI
+741 AAAANDLDGLI

-766 AMMLADM
+766 ALMLSDM

-803 STHLRQLLSQMAS
+803 SMHLRQLLSQMAP